1 MSPAGGGSSD
11 RTTERHER
19 ALKIDPS
26 LAAGDPVRVA
36 RAQNGAEAE
45 LLQALLLEVGV
56 PSMLRRSPG
65 FDVPD
70 FLAAG
75 PRDLLVPAAAVQIAR
90 EALHGA
96 AAACGAEADR
106 DAAID
111 GGAGSDGSAGPLVA
125 PVRLL
130 AGLLLALAI
139 GALIIWGLLALVQ

>member
-1 MSPAGGGSSD
+1 MLPAGGGSSD
-11 RTTERHER
+11 RTSERHER
-19 ALKIDPS
+19 ALKIDPG

-96 AAACGAEADR
+96 AAGSGSETARG
-106 DAAID
+106 AAID
-111 GGAGSDGSAGPLVA
+111 GFGSDGGAGPLVA

-139 GALIIWGLLALVQ
+139 GALVIWGLLAAVQ